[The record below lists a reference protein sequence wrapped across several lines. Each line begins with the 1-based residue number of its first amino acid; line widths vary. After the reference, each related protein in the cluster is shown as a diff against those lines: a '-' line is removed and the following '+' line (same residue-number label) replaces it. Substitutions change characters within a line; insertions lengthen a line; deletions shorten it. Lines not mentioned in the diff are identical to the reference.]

1 MEVKKMQMEDLQLYR
16 ELEDVLK
23 ESDTS
28 IYMSLVLF
36 LIFETLIK
44 IKNSMEE
51 IKKCHMTQK
60 QS

>member
-1 MEVKKMQMEDLQLYR
+1 MEVKKMQMEDLQLYK

-28 IYMSLVLF
+28 IYMSLILS
-36 LIFETLIK
+36 LIFETLVE

-51 IKKCHMTQK
+51 IKKCHMMQK
-60 QS
+60 QN